1 MENTYKGEAMTIRKN
16 FLFDEEIAKHL
27 EEIAKLKGQTQT
39 QTVQEFIQNEYKK
52 ISAKKKLAILDEMA
66 GSLTGKIGN
75 IDAKE
80 ARVKY
85 VSEKYGY

>member
-1 MENTYKGEAMTIRKN
+1 MTIRKN

-52 ISAKKKLAILDEMA
+52 ITAKKKLAILDEIA

-80 ARVKY
+80 ARIAQAM
-85 VSEKYGY
+85 EKYGY

>member
-1 MENTYKGEAMTIRKN
+1 MTIRKN
-16 FLFDEEIAKHL
+16 FLFDEEIARHL

-66 GSLTGKIGN
+66 GSLTGKVGN

>member
-1 MENTYKGEAMTIRKN
+1 MTIRKN
-16 FLFDEEIAKHL
+16 FLFDEEIARHL

>member
-1 MENTYKGEAMTIRKN
+1 MTIRKN

-75 IDAKE
+75 IDAKDV
-80 ARVKY
+80 RVKY
-85 VSEKYGY
+85 VSEKHGY

>member
-1 MENTYKGEAMTIRKN
+1 MTIRKN
-16 FLFDEEIAKHL
+16 FLFDEEVARHL

>member
-1 MENTYKGEAMTIRKN
+1 MTIRKN
-16 FLFDEEIAKHL
+16 FLFDEEIARHL

-52 ISAKKKLAILDEMA
+52 ISAKKKLAILDEIA

-80 ARVKY
+80 ARVQY
-85 VSEKYGY
+85 ISEKYGY

>member
-1 MENTYKGEAMTIRKN
+1 MTIRKN

-39 QTVQEFIQNEYKK
+39 QTIQEFIEEEYKK
-52 ISAKKKLAILDEMA
+52 IDTKKKLAILDKIA

-80 ARVKY
+80 ARIEHAM
-85 VSEKYGY
+85 EKYGY

>member
-1 MENTYKGEAMTIRKN
+1 MTIRKN
-16 FLFDEEIAKHL
+16 FLFDEEIAKQL

-39 QTVQEFIQNEYKK
+39 QTIQDFIKDEYKK
-52 ISAKKKLAILDEMA
+52 ISAKKKLAILDEIA

-75 IDAKE
+75 INAKE
-80 ARVKY
+80 ARVQY